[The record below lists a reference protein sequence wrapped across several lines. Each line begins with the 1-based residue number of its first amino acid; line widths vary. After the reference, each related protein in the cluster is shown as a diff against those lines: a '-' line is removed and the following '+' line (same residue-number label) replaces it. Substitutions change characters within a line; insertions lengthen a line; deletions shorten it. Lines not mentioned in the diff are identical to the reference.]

1 MPYKNKN
8 DKLEAQ
14 KRYLTRKKESIDKM
28 EQNFKLF
35 SSVVKAHFLSGAE
48 PSDVALEVF
57 DDHSHLLADGFL
69 DDKMKNT
76 KMTPRDIAPRDE
88 DEEKYLTMTRPQRQ
102 EELKNLK
109 KKMEILEN
117 IEFNY
122 AVVDVHNFTD
132 DVISEMKIIESKRE
146 LEVLEARQP
155 KRQRSRDNTP
165 SGTPAPAP
173 ARSPFSFFGAK

>member
-1 MPYKNKN
+1 
-8 DKLEAQ
+8 
-14 KRYLTRKKESIDKM
+14 
-28 EQNFKLF
+28 
-35 SSVVKAHFLSGAE
+35 
-48 PSDVALEVF
+48 
-57 DDHSHLLADGFL
+57 
-69 DDKMKNT
+69 MKST
-76 KMTPRDIAPRDE
+76 KMTPREVAPRDE
-88 DEEKYLTMTRPQRQ
+88 DEAKYLTMTRPQRQ
-102 EELKNLK
+102 EELKKLK

-173 ARSPFSFFGAK
+173 ARCSFSFFGAK

>member
-1 MPYKNKN
+1 
-8 DKLEAQ
+8 
-14 KRYLTRKKESIDKM
+14 M

-35 SSVVKAHFLSGAE
+35 SSIIKAHFLSGVE
-48 PSDVALEVF
+48 PSAVASEIF
-57 DDHSHLLADGFL
+57 DDHSHLLAGGYL
-69 DDKMKNT
+69 DEKMKDT
-76 KMTPRDIAPRDE
+76 KMTPRDVAPRDE
-88 DEEKYLTMTRPQRQ
+88 DEAKYLTMTRPQRQ
-102 EELKNLK
+102 EELKKLK
-109 KKMEILEN
+109 KKVEILEN

-122 AVVDVHNFTD
+122 SVVDVHNFTD

-173 ARSPFSFFGAK
+173 APARSSFSFFGAK